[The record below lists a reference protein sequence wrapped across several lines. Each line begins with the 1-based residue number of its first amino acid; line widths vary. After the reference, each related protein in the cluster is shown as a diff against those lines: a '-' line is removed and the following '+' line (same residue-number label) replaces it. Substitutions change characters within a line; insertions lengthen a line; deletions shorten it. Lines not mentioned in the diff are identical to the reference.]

1 MANNRPLSPHLQI
14 YKLPITGLISI
25 THRITGVLLVIGLI
39 GILWL
44 ISQVK
49 TGMLDYLTMQTWLQM
64 PFVRVIFAGFIYAL
78 IFHLCHGIRH
88 LLWDFG
94 HSFSRENLTRY
105 AQIELGA
112 SLILTA
118 ITLAVLL

>member
-1 MANNRPLSPHLQI
+1 MANHRPLSPHLQI

-25 THRITGVLLVIGLI
+25 THRITGVLLIFGLI
-39 GILWL
+39 GVLWL
-44 ISQVK
+44 IAQVK
-49 TGMLDYLTMQTWLQM
+49 TGMLDYLAMQTLLQTSIVKLM
-64 PFVRVIFAGFIYAL
+64 LSSFIYAFM
-78 IFHLCHGIRH
+78 FHLCHGIRH

-105 AQIELGA
+105 AQIELSV

-118 ITLAVLL
+118 IILAVLL

>member
-14 YKLPITGLISI
+14 YKLPLTGVISI
-25 THRITGVLLVIGLI
+25 THRITGIFLTLGLI
-39 GILWL
+39 SVLWL

-49 TGMLDYLTMQTWLQM
+49 SGMLDYLAMQTLLQTL
-64 PFVRVIFAGFIYAL
+64 PARLLLVGFIYAL
-78 IFHLCHGIRH
+78 MFHLCHGVRH

-105 AQIELGA
+105 AQIELGL

-118 ITLAVLL
+118 MTLAVLL

>member
-14 YKLPITGLISI
+14 YKLPLTGLISI
-25 THRITGVLLVIGLI
+25 THRITGIFLTLGLI
-39 GILWL
+39 SVLWL

-49 TGMLDYLTMQTWLQM
+49 SGMLDYLAMQTLLQTL
-64 PFVRVIFAGFIYAL
+64 PARLLLVGFIYAL
-78 IFHLCHGIRH
+78 MFHLCHGVRH

-105 AQIELGA
+105 AQIELGL

-118 ITLAVLL
+118 MTLAVLL

>member
-25 THRITGVLLVIGLI
+25 THRITGIFLVGGLI

-44 ISQVK
+44 IAQVK
-49 TGMLDYLTMQTWLQM
+49 TGMLDYLTMQTLLQTWCAKLM
-64 PFVRVIFAGFIYAL
+64 LSGFIYAL
-78 IFHLCHGIRH
+78 MFHLCHGVWH

-105 AQIELGA
+105 AQIELGM

-118 ITLAVLL
+118 IILAVLL